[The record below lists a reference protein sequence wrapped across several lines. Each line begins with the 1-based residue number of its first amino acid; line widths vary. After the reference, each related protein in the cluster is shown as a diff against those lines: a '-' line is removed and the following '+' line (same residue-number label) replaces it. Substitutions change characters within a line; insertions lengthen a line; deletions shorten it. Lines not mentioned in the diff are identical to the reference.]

1 MGPHHHQFSSDSPTQ
16 GALPTTDPSLPVS
29 MKFAAALAIF
39 LLGLTLALGN
49 TINNGAVV
57 GSSSS
62 SSVVGTAIS
71 TSAVTDITKT
81 TTITKT
87 ASAGLN
93 YAQPTVMVTLGA
105 HRRAHHAA
113 HRHPRGL
120 HRLRL
125 RGHLGRL
132 GSRALRLLL
141 SSLEH
146 RDRRPMWAD
155 R

>member
-39 LLGLTLALGN
+39 LLGLTVALGN

-93 YAQPTVMVTLGA
+93 YAQPTVMVTLVPTVVPTVTPVA
-105 HRRAHHAA
+105 YIDYDYEDTSAA
-113 HRHPRGL
+113 SGL
-120 HRLRL
+120 
-125 RGHLGRL
+125 
-132 GSRALRLLL
+132 A
-141 SSLEH
+141 
-146 RDRRPMWAD
+146 PFAFF
-155 R
+155 

>member
-39 LLGLTLALGN
+39 LLGLTVALGN

-93 YAQPTVMVTLGA
+93 YAQPTVMVTLVPTVVPVA
-105 HRRAHHAA
+105 YIDYDYEDTSAA
-113 HRHPRGL
+113 SGL
-120 HRLRL
+120 
-125 RGHLGRL
+125 
-132 GSRALRLLL
+132 A
-141 SSLEH
+141 
-146 RDRRPMWAD
+146 PFAFF
-155 R
+155 